1 MKQPK
6 GEKKKIQWRKIL
18 GYILMITLWGSL
30 AYAIV
35 SFFVTPADVP
45 LKPHGRLKADYALM
59 ILQCAVALVVM
70 SLPTF
75 VEKKWKIRVPNFM
88 YVLYFI
94 FLYCAVY
101 LGEVRNFYFAIPNWD
116 TILHTFSGGMLG
128 ALGFILVD
136 LLNDSKR
143 ISIQLSPFFVAF
155 FAFCFAL
162 ACGVIWELYEFTM
175 DSLFQLN
182 MQKYMTETGTLLV
195 GREALIDTMQDL
207 IVDTVGSLVVSVVGY
222 VSLRRGHMW
231 KEPERMEE
239 DEQES
244 SKKPK
249 KSQPDPNDA

>member
-6 GEKKKIQWRKIL
+6 QKKGKKKANARKII
-18 GYILMITLWGSL
+18 GYVLMITLWASL
-30 AYAIV
+30 AYAVV

-45 LKPHGRLKADYALM
+45 LKPHGRLKGDYALM
-59 ILQCAVALVVM
+59 ILQCAVALIVM
-70 SLPTF
+70 SVPTF

-88 YVLYFI
+88 YILYFI

-143 ISIQLSPFFVAF
+143 VSIHLSPFFVAF

-195 GREALIDTMQDL
+195 GREALMDTMQDL
-207 IVDTVGSLVVSVVGY
+207 VVDTLGSLVVTIFGY

-231 KEPERMEE
+231 KEPEYIAVEPSEGQPPADPEPPME
-239 DEQES
+239 
-244 SKKPK
+244 K
-249 KSQPDPNDA
+249 